1 MNVTLP
7 GQQLPQTESESEPT
21 LLELEHRM
29 LHFNLGLMVNLKSL
43 MEMLKW
49 MRLHHLLS
57 CTQGLKTVTPTL
69 MQHVVL
75 TLTLM
80 LCKCTT
86 GDPWTSIALT
96 VECFTGSTRG

>member
-1 MNVTLP
+1 MNVMLP
-7 GQQLPQTESESEPT
+7 GQQLLQTESESEPD

-57 CTQGLKTVTPTL
+57 CKQGLKTVTLTL

-75 TLTLM
+75 TLALM

-86 GDPWTSIALT
+86 WDP
-96 VECFTGSTRG
+96 